1 MIDTRFYDKQEFL
14 TFKKVCDTI
23 GIDLPDQSLSDKKI
37 LNIAK
42 LDEATDSDITFFHN
56 AKYKDML
63 KNTKAFACLVSK
75 AYKSLVPTG
84 TIALVVDEPYFAH
97 ALLLKEFYKIKSKKQ
112 SSISDKAS
120 ISKNSTIEEGCT
132 ISDFV
137 TISDGAVVKKGSYIG
152 PHTTILEGVEI
163 GENSHIESN
172 VTIGFAVIGKNAY
185 IKTGA
190 RIGQQGFGFHVGKT
204 GITDVMQIGK
214 VIIGDDVQVGANCTI
229 DRGSM
234 EDTII
239 GSHSRLD
246 NMVHIAHNVEL
257 GEYTVIAA
265 QTGIAGSVTV
275 GKMCFFGGQ
284 VGVAGHL
291 SIGNKVTV
299 AAQSGIMRNV
309 EDGSKIGGTPAVGIM
324 QWHKQNVELA
334 NLVKGTAK
342 LSKLQIL
349 KNMLKMKRI

>member
-1 MIDTRFYDKQEFL
+1 
-14 TFKKVCDTI
+14 
-23 GIDLPDQSLSDKKI
+23 
-37 LNIAK
+37 
-42 LDEATDSDITFFHN
+42 
-56 AKYKDML
+56 
-63 KNTKAFACLVSK
+63 
-75 AYKSLVPTG
+75 
-84 TIALVVDEPYFAH
+84 
-97 ALLLKEFYKIKSKKQ
+97 
-112 SSISDKAS
+112 
-120 ISKNSTIEEGCT
+120 
-132 ISDFV
+132 
-137 TISDGAVVKKGSYIG
+137 
-152 PHTTILEGVEI
+152 
-163 GENSHIESN
+163 
-172 VTIGFAVIGKNAY
+172 
-185 IKTGA
+185 
-190 RIGQQGFGFHVGKT
+190 
-204 GITDVMQIGK
+204 MQIGK

-265 QTGIAGSVTV
+265 QTGIAGSVKV

-284 VGVAGHL
+284 VGIAGHL